1 MRILTRIFFFL
12 CLSVPVFAQKIVND
26 THVMTRSVSP
36 FTGVKVSSGIELM
49 LTSGTNQAVA
59 ISIDKPEYSDR
70 VVTEVIDG
78 VLRIYFKEDVVGL
91 FVDLTKQKNSW
102 KRTIKAYVAIPVL
115 EKLMASSGARVTTAE
130 AMQTATLSIDLSS
143 GATCKGNFSGTTLKV
158 EQSSGAVSQLEGQ
171 FETVTADLSSGAK
184 CNAYALSAKSATLTV
199 NSGAKIEMQVDREL
213 NGEAH
218 SGGQIYYKGSGSV
231 TAARTHSG
239 GKVNHVQ

>member
-26 THVMTRSVSP
+26 PHVMTRSVSP

-78 VLRIYFKEDVVGL
+78 VLRIYFKEDV
-91 FVDLTKQKNSW
+91 DLTKQKNSW

-130 AMQTATLSIDLSS
+130 AMQTGTLSIDLSS

-184 CNAYALSAKSATLTV
+184 CNAYALSAKSARLTV

-218 SGGQIYYKGSGSV
+218 SGGQIYYKGLGAV

-239 GKVNHVQ
+239 GKVNHIQ